1 MILSREVEK
10 SIGRRPKQTQQ
21 ADPAKPAKRSFG
33 EYMLGASPRQSLF
46 FNPFC
51 LEWAGPLFS
60 GAQQGWRA
68 VAIGANTRAK
78 PSVFT

>member
-1 MILSREVEK
+1 MILSRKVEK
-10 SIGRRPKQTQQ
+10 SIGRRPRETQQ

-46 FNPFC
+46 FSLLLFRSSIDDAC
-51 LEWAGPLFS
+51 RAHQGPGVL
-60 GAQQGWRA
+60 
-68 VAIGANTRAK
+68 AIGANTRTK